1 MKSSVLQT
9 LLEPAAGITGLGKK
23 QLQQQHRSPV
33 PTCTKNRRD
42 GRPLLLQSVDKCGR
56 LPVIACAMV
65 FCLTL
70 YLYFTTTAWVEA
82 PQIIVT
88 IPPDDVDL
96 PGPKDH
102 HHQHQAAHDAMM
114 MRADELRLTSNSN
127 QIIPRLVPQTN
138 NNAPSRY
145 VAASAA
151 AAAPADA
158 PIITFNAST
167 RTVTGR
173 GTPHGATSR
182 GPSAA
187 AAAPGAVNAIGPGNV
202 TIGPNSPVPKGFL
215 VWGPGCQIMDLNPLA
230 KDVMRLFSKEQFVP
244 CSPKQPLTTIE
255 QNFDNDTVLV
265 RFHPERM
272 ESYMPHYMRYVRCC
286 YQSIERSGT
295 KDKADKNFWVG
306 ECVTFNQSFLLPA
319 TVRNGFL
326 VRCKAGVSEA
336 SKSKKAIYT
345 NAHALVRPVPVV
357 QERIA
362 RFSGRAEKRPLSVL
376 MIGIDSI
383 SRLNLIR
390 AMPHTAQHL
399 YNTGWFELKGYN
411 KIDDNTYPNLMAILT
426 GYNNSLAYSV
436 CNPRSVGQLEE
447 CPFLWKYF
455 ADSGYATAYAEDEA
469 GINTFNYHK
478 QGFVVQPTDH
488 YFRPVALAAEKN
500 LSKKLKNSLTFCL
513 GYQNYADYIYQYAV
527 DFAVQYKND
536 PYFGLFWTNTFS
548 HNDISDPSSMDLR
561 MKYYLDQLEERG
573 ILNNSMVV
581 FFSDH
586 GLRFGPVRMLL
597 TGWLEERLP
606 FNFIWLPEWFREEH
620 PEIVQALKINRNRL
634 TNPYDLHATLKH
646 VLELSG
652 RISDLPGPLSCP
664 NCQSIFNEIPW
675 NRSCEETAIESH
687 WCTCANFQ
695 PIDKHSVMVRRALAY
710 VIDYV
715 NRDLEEHRNS
725 TTSNYA
731 CAKLELGAITLA
743 KMARQP
749 KGKLPY
755 DDYLLIFEGKPG
767 GGKFEST
774 VRHHLNPDAFE
785 ITGSISRLNEYA
797 SQSECMHVDYLRKYC
812 YCQRVKLF

>member
-1 MKSSVLQT
+1 MKPSVLQT
-9 LLEPAAGITGLGKK
+9 LLEPAAALAVLSKK
-23 QLQQQHRSPV
+23 QRQQHS
-33 PTCTKNRRD
+33 TCTNNRRD
-42 GRPLLLQSVDKCGR
+42 AGRGLLHQDKCGR
-56 LPVIACAMV
+56 VPVFALALV
-65 FCLTL
+65 FCVTV
-70 YLYFTTTAWVEA
+70 YLYFTTTTWTDTT
-82 PQIIVT
+82 QMIVT
-88 IPPDDVDL
+88 IPADDADL
-96 PGPKDH
+96 PGPKD
-102 HHQHQAAHDAMM
+102 QTATKCTIEQLRVAQA
-114 MRADELRLTSNSN
+114 RADVLPLTTNTN
-127 QIIPRLVPQTN
+127 RIIPIVPQTD
-138 NNAPSRY
+138 
-145 VAASAA
+145 AA
-151 AAAPADA
+151 AINHLITNVTPATTNTIPIANGCGQSPDHAMIGPCPTNTSTDATVEPPAD
-158 PIITFNAST
+158 PNA
-167 RTVTGR
+167 
-173 GTPHGATSR
+173 
-182 GPSAA
+182 
-187 AAAPGAVNAIGPGNV
+187 
-202 TIGPNSPVPKGFL
+202 PVPKGFI
-215 VWGPGCQIMDLNPLA
+215 VWGPGCQIMDLNPVA
-230 KDVMRLFSKEQFVP
+230 KDVMRLFSKERFVP

-265 RFHPERM
+265 RFHRDQM
-272 ESYMPHYMRYVRCC
+272 EAYMPHYMRYVRCC
-286 YQSIERSGT
+286 YQSIERAGT

-306 ECVTFNQSFLLPA
+306 ECIAFNESFLLPS
-319 TVRNGFL
+319 TVRNGIL
-326 VRCKAGVSEA
+326 VRCKAGVSES

-345 NAHALVRPVPVV
+345 NVHALVRPQQSVR
-357 QERIA
+357 ERMD
-362 RFSGRAEKRPLSVL
+362 RFNGRTEKRPLSVL

-399 YNTGWFELKGYN
+399 YDTGWFELKGYN

-436 CNPRSVGQLEE
+436 CNPKKVGQLEE
-447 CPFLWKYF
+447 CPFMWKYF

-469 GINTFNYHK
+469 SINTFNYHK
-478 QGFVVQPTDH
+478 YGFVAQPTDH

-500 LSKKLKNSLTFCL
+500 LSKKMKNSLTFCL
-513 GYQNYADYIYQYAV
+513 GYQNYADYIYQYAL
-527 DFAVQYKND
+527 DFAAQYKND

-548 HNDISDPSSMDLR
+548 HNDISDPSSMDRR
-561 MKYYLDQLEERG
+561 MKYYVEQLDERG

-606 FNFIWLPEWFREEH
+606 FNFIWLPEWFKDEH

-634 TNPYDLHATLKH
+634 TNPYDLHVTLKH

-652 RISDLPGPLSCP
+652 RIDNLPGPLSCP
-664 NCQSIFNEIPW
+664 NCQSIFTEMPW

-695 PIDKHSVMVRRALAY
+695 PIDRRSSMVQKAVAF

-715 NRDLEEHRNS
+715 NRDLEDHRNS
-725 TTSNYA
+725 TTTNYA
-731 CAKLELGAITLA
+731 CAKLTLGSITLA
-743 KMARQP
+743 KMAREP

-755 DDYLLIFEGKPG
+755 NDYLLIFEGKPG

-774 VRHHLNPDAFE
+774 VRHYQGRDAFE

-812 YCQRVKLF
+812 YCQRTKIF

>member
-1 MKSSVLQT
+1 MKPSVLQT
-9 LLEPAAGITGLGKK
+9 LLEPAATAIAVHGKK
-23 QLQQQHRSPV
+23 QRKQQQA
-33 PTCTKNRRD
+33 TCTNNRRD
-42 GRPLLLQSVDKCGR
+42 GRALLPQEKCGR
-56 LPVIACAMV
+56 MPVLALALI
-65 FCLTL
+65 FCVTV
-70 YLYFTTTAWVEA
+70 YLYFTTTTWTDTT
-82 PQIIVT
+82 QMIVT
-88 IPPDDVDL
+88 IPADDVDL
-96 PGPKDH
+96 PGPKDEP
-102 HHQHQAAHDAMM
+102 Q
-114 MRADELRLTSNSN
+114 LTKTNTN
-127 QIIPRLVPQTN
+127 RIIPIVPQTN
-138 NNAPSRY
+138 ATRSDVTTAPTNTTPVACTDDHRSRLGGNRTDQSVMSPCSATAHPTDPNA
-145 VAASAA
+145 
-151 AAAPADA
+151 
-158 PIITFNAST
+158 
-167 RTVTGR
+167 
-173 GTPHGATSR
+173 
-182 GPSAA
+182 
-187 AAAPGAVNAIGPGNV
+187 
-202 TIGPNSPVPKGFL
+202 PVPKGFL
-215 VWGPGCQIMDLNPLA
+215 VWGPGCQIMDLDPLA
-230 KDVMRLFSKEQFVP
+230 KDVMRLFSKERFAP

-265 RFHPERM
+265 RFHRELI
-272 ESYMPHYMRYVRCC
+272 ESYMPHYMRYLRCC

-306 ECVTFNQSFLLPA
+306 ECIAFNESFLLPPS
-319 TVRNGFL
+319 VRTGIL

-345 NAHALVRPVPVV
+345 NTHALVRPQAAVR
-357 QERIA
+357 ERMD
-362 RFSGRAEKRPLSVL
+362 RFKGRTEKRPLSVL

-399 YNTGWFELKGYN
+399 YDTGWFELKGYN

-426 GYNNSLAYSV
+426 GYNNSLAYSI
-436 CNPRSVGQLEE
+436 CNPKKVGQLEE
-447 CPFLWKYF
+447 CPFMWKYF

-469 GINTFNYHK
+469 SINTFNYHK
-478 QGFVVQPTDH
+478 YGFVAQPTDH

-513 GYQNYADYIYQYAV
+513 GYQHYADHIYQYAL
-527 DFAVQYKND
+527 DFASQYRND

-548 HNDISDPSSMDLR
+548 HNDISDPSSMDQR
-561 MKYYLDQLEERG
+561 MKYYVEQLDERG

-634 TNPYDLHATLKH
+634 TNPYDLHVTLKH

-652 RISDLPGPLSCP
+652 RIDNLPGPLSCP
-664 NCQSIFNEIPW
+664 NCQSIFTEMPW
-675 NRSCEETAIESH
+675 NRSCEDVAIESH
-687 WCTCANFQ
+687 WCTCSNFQ
-695 PIDKHSVMVRRALAY
+695 TIDKRSAMVQRAVAF

-715 NRDLEEHRNS
+715 NRDLQEHRNS
-725 TTSNYA
+725 TTSNYV
-731 CAKLELGAITLA
+731 CATLTLGSITLA
-743 KMARQP
+743 KMAREP

-755 DDYLLIFEGKPG
+755 NDYLLIFEGKPG

-774 VRHHLNPDAFE
+774 VRHYQHRDAFE

-797 SQSECMHVDYLRKYC
+797 SQSECMHIDYLRKYC
-812 YCQRVKLF
+812 YCQRSKLF

>member
-1 MKSSVLQT
+1 MKPSVLQT
-9 LLEPAAGITGLGKK
+9 LLEPATALAGFGKK
-23 QLQQQHRSPV
+23 QARQQHS
-33 PTCTKNRRD
+33 TCTNNRRD
-42 GRPLLLQSVDKCGR
+42 GARGGLLHQDKCGR
-56 LPVIACAMV
+56 APVYALGLL
-65 FCLTL
+65 FCVTL
-70 YLYFTTTAWVEA
+70 YLYFTTTAW
-82 PQIIVT
+82 PDTTQMIVT
-88 IPPDDVDL
+88 IPGDDADL
-96 PGPKDH
+96 PGPKD
-102 HHQHQAAHDAMM
+102 
-114 MRADELRLTSNSN
+114 ELQLTSNR
-127 QIIPRLVPQTN
+127 IIPIVPQTN
-138 NNAPSRY
+138 ASITAVPGAIDHNPLITN
-145 VAASAA
+145 SAA
-151 AAAPADA
+151 IDHTTVAG
-158 PIITFNAST
+158 ASSVPT
-167 RTVTGR
+167 NLTAEPTD
-173 GTPHGATSR
+173 PYA
-182 GPSAA
+182 
-187 AAAPGAVNAIGPGNV
+187 
-202 TIGPNSPVPKGFL
+202 PVPKGFI
-215 VWGPGCQIMDLNPLA
+215 VWGPGCQIMDLNPVA
-230 KDVMRLFSKEQFVP
+230 KDVMRLFSKERFVP

-265 RFHPERM
+265 RFHRDRM
-272 ESYMPHYMRYVRCC
+272 DAFMPHYMRYVRCC

-306 ECVTFNQSFLLPA
+306 ECIAFNESFLVPPS
-319 TVRNGFL
+319 VRNGIL
-326 VRCKAGVSEA
+326 IRCKAGVSES

-345 NAHALVRPVPVV
+345 NVHALVRPQPNVR
-357 QERIA
+357 ERIDKFA
-362 RFSGRAEKRPLSVL
+362 GRTEKRPLSVL

-399 YNTGWFELKGYN
+399 YDTGWFELKGYN

-426 GYNNSLAYSV
+426 GYNNSLAYSI
-436 CNPRSVGQLEE
+436 CNPKKVGQLEE
-447 CPFLWKYF
+447 CPFMWKYF
-455 ADSGYATAYAEDEA
+455 ADNGYATAYAEDEA
-469 GINTFNYHK
+469 SINTFNYHK
-478 QGFVVQPTDH
+478 YGFVAQPTDH

-500 LSKKLKNSLTFCL
+500 LSKKMKNSLTFCL
-513 GYQNYADYIYQYAV
+513 GYQNYADYIYQYAL
-527 DFAVQYKND
+527 DFASQYKND

-548 HNDISDPSSMDLR
+548 HNDISDPSSMDRR
-561 MKYYLDQLEERG
+561 MKYYVEQLDERG

-606 FNFIWLPEWFREEH
+606 FNFIWLPDWFREEH

-652 RISDLPGPLSCP
+652 RIDNLPGPLSCP
-664 NCQSIFNEIPW
+664 NCQSIFVEAPW

-695 PIDKHSVMVRRALAY
+695 PIDKRSPMVQRAIAF

-715 NRDLEEHRNS
+715 NRDLEDHRNS

-731 CAKLELGAITLA
+731 CAKLTLGSITLA
-743 KMARQP
+743 KMAHEP

-755 DDYLLIFEGKPG
+755 KDYLLIFEGKPG

-774 VRHHLNPDAFE
+774 VRHYQERDAFE

-797 SQSECMHVDYLRKYC
+797 AQSECMHIDYLRKYC
-812 YCQRVKLF
+812 YCQRTKIF

>member
-1 MKSSVLQT
+1 MSIHYEIIGVKNVPAKSLEMLGRKQRLQH
-9 LLEPAAGITGLGKK
+9 A
-23 QLQQQHRSPV
+23 
-33 PTCTKNRRD
+33 TCTSNGRD
-42 GRPLLLQSVDKCGR
+42 SGRSLLHQDKCSRAPILALG
-56 LPVIACAMV
+56 LL
-65 FCLTL
+65 FCITL
-70 YLYFTTTAWVEA
+70 YLYFTTTTGTDTT
-82 PQIIVT
+82 QMIVT
-88 IPPDDVDL
+88 IPADDADL
-96 PGPKDH
+96 PGPKD
-102 HHQHQAAHDAMM
+102 
-114 MRADELRLTSNSN
+114 ELQLTSNR
-127 QIIPRLVPQTN
+127 IIPIVPQTN
-138 NNAPSRY
+138 ANIATDADFPAINNNHITNGTHSHASSTMVIENGY
-145 VAASAA
+145 NSAA
-151 AAAPADA
+151 HDHH
-158 PIITFNAST
+158 ST
-167 RTVTGR
+167 VA
-173 GTPHGATSR
+173 GTSFLTNTTMTEPHDPYA
-182 GPSAA
+182 
-187 AAAPGAVNAIGPGNV
+187 
-202 TIGPNSPVPKGFL
+202 PVPKGFI
-215 VWGPGCQIMDLNPLA
+215 VWGPGCQIMDLNPQA
-230 KDVMRLFSKEQFVP
+230 KDVMLLFNKERYVP
-244 CSPKQPLTTIE
+244 CSLKQPLTTIE
-255 QNFDNDTVLV
+255 QNYDNDTVKV
-265 RFHPERM
+265 HFHRDRM
-272 ESYMPHYMRYVRCC
+272 DAFMPHYMRYVRCC

-306 ECVTFNQSFLLPA
+306 ECIAFNESFLLPPS
-319 TVRNGFL
+319 VRNGIL
-326 VRCKAGVSEA
+326 IRCKAGVSES

-345 NAHALVRPVPVV
+345 NVHALVRPQANVR
-357 QERIA
+357 ERIDK
-362 RFSGRAEKRPLSVL
+362 FNGRAEKRPLSVL

-399 YNTGWFELKGYN
+399 YDKGWFELKGYN

-436 CNPRSVGQLEE
+436 CNPKKVGQLEE
-447 CPFLWKYF
+447 CPFIWKYF
-455 ADSGYATAYAEDEA
+455 ADNGYATAYAEDEA

-478 QGFVVQPTDH
+478 YGFVAQPTDH

-500 LSKKLKNSLTFCL
+500 LSKKMKNSLTFCL
-513 GYQNYADYIYQYAV
+513 GYQNYADYIYQYAL
-527 DFAVQYKND
+527 DFASQYRND

-561 MKYYLDQLEERG
+561 MKYYIEQLEERG

-606 FNFIWLPEWFREEH
+606 FNFIWLPDWFREEH
-620 PEIVQALKINRNRL
+620 PEIVQALKINHNRL

-652 RISDLPGPLSCP
+652 RIDNLPGPLSCP
-664 NCQSIFNEIPW
+664 NCQSIFVEAPW

-695 PIDKHSVMVRRALAY
+695 PIDKRSPMVQRAIAF

-715 NRDLEEHRNS
+715 NRDLEDHRNS

-731 CAKLELGAITLA
+731 CATLTLGSITLA
-743 KMARQP
+743 KMAHEP

-755 DDYLLIFEGKPG
+755 KDYLLIFEGKPG

-774 VRHHLNPDAFE
+774 VRYFIERDAFE

-797 SQSECMHVDYLRKYC
+797 SQSECMHIDYLRKYC
-812 YCQRVKLF
+812 YCQRTKLF

>member
-1 MKSSVLQT
+1 MKHSVLQT
-9 LLEPAAGITGLGKK
+9 LLEPATAIGLAHGKK
-23 QLQQQHRSPV
+23 S
-33 PTCTKNRRD
+33 TCANNRRD
-42 GRPLLLQSVDKCGR
+42 GGSGRSLLLSADRCGR
-56 LPVIACAMV
+56 LPVLGFALV
-65 FCLTL
+65 FCLTV
-70 YLYFTTTAWVEA
+70 YLYFTTTTWTDV
-82 PQIIVT
+82 PQMIVT
-88 IPPDDVDL
+88 IPPDDADL
-96 PGPKDH
+96 PGPKETEQNAIKCTTHHEH
-102 HHQHQAAHDAMM
+102 HHYPSHPRQHPPADA
-114 MRADELRLTSNSN
+114 RATADELLRLTSNAN
-127 QIIPRLVPQTN
+127 RIIPIVTQTD
-138 NNAPSRY
+138 AHHS
-145 VAASAA
+145 VAG
-151 AAAPADA
+151 
-158 PIITFNAST
+158 
-167 RTVTGR
+167 TVTG
-173 GTPHGATSR
+173 TAL
-182 GPSAA
+182 
-187 AAAPGAVNAIGPGNV
+187 APNAINGPG
-202 TIGPNSPVPKGFL
+202 TIGNPAPWATTTTGPHDPRAPVPKGFL
-215 VWGPGCQIMDLNPLA
+215 VWGPGCQIMDLDPLA
-230 KDVMRLFSKEQFVP
+230 KDVMRLFSKERFVP

-255 QNFDNDTVLV
+255 QHFENDTVLV

-272 ESYMPHYMRYVRCC
+272 ESYMPHFMRYVRCC

-306 ECVTFNQSFLLPA
+306 ECVAFNQSFLLPA
-319 TVRNGFL
+319 AVRTGFL
-326 VRCKAGVSEA
+326 VRCKAGVSEG

-345 NAHALVRPVPVV
+345 NAHALVRPLPSV
-357 QERIA
+357 QERLEK
-362 RFSGRAEKRPLSVL
+362 FSGRSETRPLSVL

-436 CNPRSVGQLEE
+436 CNPRKVGQLEE

-469 GINTFNYHK
+469 SINTFNYHK
-478 QGFVVQPTDH
+478 YGFVAQPTDH

-500 LSKKLKNSLTFCL
+500 LSKKIKNSLTFCL
-513 GYQNYADYIYQYAV
+513 GYQNYADYIYQYAL
-527 DFAVQYKND
+527 DFATQYRTE

-561 MKYYLDQLEERG
+561 MKYYLEQLDERG
-573 ILNNSMVV
+573 ILNSSMVV

-652 RISDLPGPLSCP
+652 RIDNLPGPLSCP
-664 NCQSIFNEIPW
+664 NCQSIFTEVPW

-687 WCTCANFQ
+687 WCTCANFK
-695 PIDKHSVMVRRALAY
+695 PIDKHSAMVQRAIAF

-715 NRDLEEHRNS
+715 NVDLDRHRNS

-731 CAKLELGAITLA
+731 CAKLTLGAITLA

-749 KGKLPY
+749 KGKLAY
-755 DDYLLIFEGKPG
+755 NDYLLIFEGKPG

-774 VRHHLNPDAFE
+774 VRHHLGRDEFE

-812 YCQRVKLF
+812 YCQRIKLF

>member
-1 MKSSVLQT
+1 MMPTYPDQ
-9 LLEPAAGITGLGKK
+9 KK
-23 QLQQQHRSPV
+23 TKLQQNAPTTTRLMLYKREQMNCNSLPIELFRSFPKPMPP
-33 PTCTKNRRD
+33 PT
-42 GRPLLLQSVDKCGR
+42 
-56 LPVIACAMV
+56 
-65 FCLTL
+65 
-70 YLYFTTTAWVEA
+70 TTTAA
-82 PQIIVT
+82 
-88 IPPDDVDL
+88 
-96 PGPKDH
+96 
-102 HHQHQAAHDAMM
+102 
-114 MRADELRLTSNSN
+114 
-127 QIIPRLVPQTN
+127 
-138 NNAPSRY
+138 
-145 VAASAA
+145 VAVAA
-151 AAAPADA
+151 AAATALAINNVPSTGLIENGCNPGTIGHHPTVADV
-158 PIITFNAST
+158 PLLTNTTITT
-167 RTVTGR
+167 E
-173 GTPHGATSR
+173 PLD
-182 GPSAA
+182 PSA
-187 AAAPGAVNAIGPGNV
+187 
-202 TIGPNSPVPKGFL
+202 PVPKGFI
-215 VWGPGCQIMDLNPLA
+215 VWGPGCQIMDLNPVA
-230 KDVMRLFSKEQFVP
+230 KDVMRLFSKERFVP

-265 RFHPERM
+265 RFHHDRM
-272 ESYMPHYMRYVRCC
+272 DAFMPHYMRYVRCC

-306 ECVTFNQSFLLPA
+306 ECITFNESFLVPPSI
-319 TVRNGFL
+319 RNGIL
-326 VRCKAGVSEA
+326 IRCKAGVSES

-345 NAHALVRPVPVV
+345 NVHALVRPQPNVR
-357 QERIA
+357 ERIEK
-362 RFSGRAEKRPLSVL
+362 FNGRAEKRPLSVL

-399 YNTGWFELKGYN
+399 YDTGWFELKGYN

-436 CNPRSVGQLEE
+436 CNPKKVGQLEE
-447 CPFLWKYF
+447 CPFMWKYF
-455 ADSGYATAYAEDEA
+455 ADNGYATAYAEDEA

-478 QGFVVQPTDH
+478 YGFVVQPTDH

-500 LSKKLKNSLTFCL
+500 LSKKMKNSLTFCL
-513 GYQNYADYIYQYAV
+513 GYQNYADYIYQYAL
-527 DFAVQYKND
+527 DFASQYRND

-548 HNDISDPSSMDLR
+548 HNDISDPSSMDQR
-561 MKYYLDQLEERG
+561 MKYYLEQLDERG

-606 FNFIWLPEWFREEH
+606 FNFIWLPDWFREEH

-652 RISDLPGPLSCP
+652 RIDNLPGPLSCP
-664 NCQSIFNEIPW
+664 NCQSIFVEAPW

-695 PIDKHSVMVRRALAY
+695 PIDKRSPMVQKAIAF

-715 NRDLEEHRNS
+715 NRDLEDHRNS

-731 CAKLELGAITLA
+731 CAKLTLGSITLA
-743 KMARQP
+743 KMAREP

-755 DDYLLIFEGKPG
+755 KDYLLIFEGKPG

-774 VRHHLNPDAFE
+774 VRHYQERNAFE

-797 SQSECMHVDYLRKYC
+797 SQSECMHIDYLRKYC
-812 YCQRVKLF
+812 YCQRTKLF